1 MKLQRRNVVRGVL
14 NHCYQRTV
22 GGVLLFYSVSDYIVF
37 YTILCIVSR
46 RFQVRILAVSLMP
59 DHLHLSVIAET
70 SDDLSGFIGMC
81 TRWFSRKHNSIC
93 HSSGPLFDSPFG
105 SAPKYG
111 DKKVRTNLI
120 YVGNNAPE
128 RKLCHKAEDYRW
140 AFLPYAVSKSP
151 FSEPLILRKVSYALR
166 MAVKEVCA
174 TFRQARPISY
184 VQLRRLFG
192 KLGKNEKEQLTDYI
206 ISTYNVIDYQEAIRY
221 FGSYEQM
228 LLAMHST
235 TGSEYDIQEQFIG
248 KSDDCYTRIGSILM
262 RELRLRDIHDILGW
276 PVEERFRLLRRLQGR
291 TEATRR
297 QLAAF
302 FRLQL

>member
-1 MKLQRRNVVRGVL
+1 MKLQRRIVVRGVL

-22 GGVLLFYSVSDYIVF
+22 GGVLLFYSVSDYLVF
-37 YTILCIVSR
+37 YTILCTVSR
-46 RFQVRILAVSLMP
+46 RYRVRILSVSLMP

-70 SDDLSGFIGMC
+70 SVDLSGFIGTC
-81 TRWFSRKHNSIC
+81 TRWFSRVHNSVC

-140 AFLPYAVSKSP
+140 AFLPYAVSKHP
-151 FSEPLILRKVSYALR
+151 FSEPLILRRVSYALR
-166 MAVKEVCA
+166 MAVNEVRA
-174 TFRQARPISY
+174 TYKQARPISY
-184 VQLRRLFG
+184 TQLRRLYG
-192 KLGKNEKEQLTDYI
+192 KLEKNEKEQLTDYI
-206 ISTYNVIDYQEAIRY
+206 ISTYNVINYQEAIRY

-235 TGSEYDIQEQFIG
+235 TGSEYDIQEHFTG
-248 KSDDCYTRIGSILM
+248 KSDACYARISSILM
-262 RELRLRDIHDILGW
+262 RELRLQDIHDILSW
-276 PVEERFRLLRRLQGR
+276 PVEERLRILRRLQGR
-291 TEATRR
+291 TEATSQ

-302 FRLQL
+302 LRIR